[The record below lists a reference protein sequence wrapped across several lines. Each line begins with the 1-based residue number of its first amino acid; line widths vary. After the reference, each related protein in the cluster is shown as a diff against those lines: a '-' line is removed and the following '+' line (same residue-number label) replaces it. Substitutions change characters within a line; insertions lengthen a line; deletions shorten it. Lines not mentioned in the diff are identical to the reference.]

1 MEIDRIDGRL
11 PPDAL
16 AVRREVFVAEQGVP
30 ESRELDGKD
39 DEATHLVAADGDRPI
54 GTARIRRYDDG
65 ATGGD
70 EAAKVERVAIVE
82 DRRGE
87 GLGRELMDEA
97 EALAAASGYDRIV
110 LHAQLSVVPFYERL
124 GYEPVGGVFE
134 DAGIDHREMRKP
146 L

>member
-11 PPDAL
+11 PAGAL
-16 AVRREVFVAEQGVP
+16 AVRRAVFVGEQGVP

-39 DEATHLVAADGDRPI
+39 GDATHLVASDGDRPI
-54 GTARIRRYDDG
+54 GTARLRRRDDG
-65 ATGGD
+65 SRGD
-70 EAAKVERVAIVE
+70 DKAAKIERVAVVA

-87 GLGRELMDEA
+87 GVGRELMDEA

-110 LHAQLSVVPFYERL
+110 LHAQLPVVPFYERL